1 MKVSR
6 SPEPSSGSSEQ
17 NILIIFSVANYCSL
31 TWPATLTTIV
41 HLPKI
46 GEGFIFLVRHTLYV
60 SKANITVTDN
70 AHVALDGDCEP
81 LKMRLFS
88 IAAATLVA
96 VLCAANPVIST
107 ESDLSKRD
115 CVYNG
120 CVCQS
125 GAAGLY
131 CGGCAGVVYW
141 GENLDS
147 DPYSDVYQC
156 DPNNPNNCCD
166 YGYRISC
173 DSSNPGPCGG

>member
-46 GEGFIFLVRHTLYV
+46 GEGFIFLVRHTLCV
-60 SKANITVTDN
+60 SKANIMVTDN

-96 VLCAANPVIST
+96 VLCAANPLIST

-120 CVCQS
+120 CVCAN

-131 CGGCAGVVYW
+131 CGGCDGVVYW

-156 DPNNPNNCCD
+156 DPNDPNNCCD

-173 DSSNPGPCGG
+173 NSTNPSPCGG